1 MQKTKDGCRWTIRLS
16 NKDYAQKE
24 VIRMFEYLLATG
36 EYATESDIFR
46 EGIKSLYR
54 EKTEPDRVTDWDNR
68 IQECARNTADNVL
81 ERMQTMLDTTVRKGG
96 LVAVAGT
103 VTDADEPVETD
114 VEMES
119 PEAVEELSE
128 EVDDFLND
136 FFGYGY
142 I

>member
-24 VIRMFEYLLATG
+24 VIRMFEYLLTTG

-54 EKTEPDRVTDWDNR
+54 EKTESNRIMDWDNR
-68 IQECARNTADNVL
+68 IQECARITADNML
-81 ERMQTMLDTTVRKGG
+81 ERMQTMLDATLRKGG
-96 LVAVAGT
+96 LAAVSGT
-103 VTDADEPVETD
+103 VADEDEPIEAD
-114 VEMES
+114 VGMAP
-119 PEAVEELSE
+119 PEAVEELSD

-136 FFGYGY
+136 FFGY